1 LRECEKKREPS
12 ASRKK
17 LTDGSGIEL
26 MELVG
31 GKFDPDVFS
40 PAVATRKTMG
50 GVLK

>member
-1 LRECEKKREPS
+1 VRRNANHRLLER
-12 ASRKK
+12 K

-31 GKFDPDVFS
+31 GKFEPDVFS